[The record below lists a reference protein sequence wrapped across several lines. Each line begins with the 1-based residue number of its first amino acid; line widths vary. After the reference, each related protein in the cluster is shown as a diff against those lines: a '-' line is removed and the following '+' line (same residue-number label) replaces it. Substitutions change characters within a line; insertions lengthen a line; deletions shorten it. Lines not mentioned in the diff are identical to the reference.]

1 MNPFQLLILA
11 LIIVA
16 LVNFFRFLA
25 SSNEGRN
32 FLFELWYRLQQNFK
46 NVQVK
51 KELVMKIPGMVVALA
66 VILLLVVSF
75 GWVNVHPT
83 EVAVEIN
90 KVAGKVNETPKSVGY
105 HFYNRWITDMVIY
118 KVAARAFPSDTLA
131 SEEAKKY
138 SLELK
143 TNDGQNV
150 QVDLTIIYALDPNNV
165 PLLHQQVG
173 VNYEDQI
180 LLPQIRSEARLAIGS
195 YSAEE
200 IYQGKVRNEM
210 QDAIKQKLNEVIA
223 KYPALKIHDAL
234 IRHFS
239 FSPDF
244 ERAIEQKKL
253 AAQQVEIN
261 KNKAL
266 AQEEEAKRQEAE
278 ARGMKLKA
286 VQEAEG
292 RAQSAK
298 IEADAEKYKLEQEAA
313 GKLAV
318 YKAEAEGKRLLS
330 DALGGGQNVVA
341 LKFAENI
348 PDKLRI
354 YGYPVG
360 QQSTSIMD
368 VSGLFGEMFK
378 NPK

>member
-1 MNPFQLLILA
+1 MISSTFIFFVLLIVLMVVYRDRI
-11 LIIVA
+11 LTSKNQEDF
-16 LVNFFRFLA
+16 LRFLDYLLN
-25 SSNEGRN
+25 SVTNLKWR
-32 FLFELWYRLQQNFK
+32 
-46 NVQVK
+46 
-51 KELVMKIPGMVVALA
+51 KEYGMRMGGLILGVVVF
-66 VILLLVVSF
+66 VILVVSF

-83 EVAVEIN
+83 AVAVEIN
-90 KVAGKVNETPKSVGY
+90 KVAGKVNDTPKGVGY

-118 KVAARAFPSDTLA
+118 KVSARAYPSDTLA

-150 QVDLTIIYALDPNNV
+150 QVDLTIIYALDPRMV
-165 PLLHQQVG
+165 PQIHQQIG

-180 LLPQIRSEARLAIGS
+180 LLPQVRSEARLAIGS
-195 YSAEE
+195 YSAEA
-200 IYQGKVRNEM
+200 IYQGKVRDQM
-210 QDAIKQKLNEVIA
+210 QQAIKDKLVA
-223 KYPALKIHDAL
+223 GLSKYPAIKIHDAL

-244 ERAIEQKKL
+244 ERAIEQKTL

-261 KNKAL
+261 RNRAL
-266 AQEEEAKRQEAE
+266 AQEEESKRQEAE
-278 ARGMKLKA
+278 ARGFKLKA

-298 IEADAEKYKLEQEAA
+298 IEADASRYKLEQEAA
-313 GKLAV
+313 GNLAI
-318 YKAEAEGKRLLS
+318 YKANAEGQKLLS

-348 PDKLRI
+348 PDKLQI
-354 YGYPVG
+354 WGLPVG
-360 QQSTSIMD
+360 QQSTSLMD
-368 VSGLFGEMFK
+368 VSGIFSQMLK
-378 NPK
+378 PRP